1 MGGTRPGS
9 VYNAYKRER
18 EKELGHD
25 SASVAASF
33 QQWTCGLCESKDNDC
48 DAEKCHRCGRP
59 RSMKYS
65 WKYDFKQYCMVV
77 KSAPR
82 PTPPEKTLAQ
92 KIAEAEAAHA
102 AALEAYRLAHPEETE
117 VKVEY
122 EGPWTIQMVV
132 VGAKGIIAA
141 DRGGTSDPFAIIELI
156 DSTDRKGITSGKEK
170 FYVKTKTI
178 RKTLTPIW
186 DQVITWE
193 NIARRPETLL
203 VVIKLFD
210 ADIVTREPLGEV
222 TIPVIQFPVEK
233 GVLED
238 KWYELGL
245 SPKMKTV
252 NASGYL

>member
-1 MGGTRPGS
+1 
-9 VYNAYKRER
+9 
-18 EKELGHD
+18 
-25 SASVAASF
+25 
-33 QQWTCGLCESKDNDC
+33 
-48 DAEKCHRCGRP
+48 
-59 RSMKYS
+59 
-65 WKYDFKQYCMVV
+65 MVI

-102 AALEAYRLAHPEETE
+102 AALEAYRLAHSEDTE

-233 GVLED
+233 GVFED
-238 KWYELGL
+238 KWYQLGL

-252 NASGYL
+252 NACGYL